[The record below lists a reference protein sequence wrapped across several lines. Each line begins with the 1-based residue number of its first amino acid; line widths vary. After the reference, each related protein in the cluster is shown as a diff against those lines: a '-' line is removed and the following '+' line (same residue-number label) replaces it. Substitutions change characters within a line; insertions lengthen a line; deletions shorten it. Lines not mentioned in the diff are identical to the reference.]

1 LNPESAFHVFLLAG
15 DRRLVSLPPYEH
27 FSEQTMIKQ
36 GLLVRSAVP
45 AVVLAAGAVAGG
57 VTPIAWATGLVFGLA
72 LVLLTGW
79 GLRRTGRGRFG
90 PADWITFG
98 RATLV
103 GCAAELIAD
112 GQQPVAWLV
121 GLIAVALALDGV
133 DGQVARRTGT
143 TSEFGARFDME
154 VDAFLILLLCVQV
167 AETAGLWV
175 LAIGLMRYAFVAASW
190 AMPWLTAPLYPS
202 MARKTVA
209 AVQGVVLVGAVSEI
223 LPAAWTFAAVAVA
236 LTSLVWSFGRD
247 VVWLARTRVPAARP
261 SAIVAITRARR
272 LRTPHHGTAW
282 PGHNQAA

>member
-1 LNPESAFHVFLLAG
+1 
-15 DRRLVSLPPYEH
+15 
-27 FSEQTMIKQ
+27 MIKQ

-45 AVVLAAGAVAGG
+45 AGVLAAGAVAVG
-57 VTPIAWATGLVFGLA
+57 VTPIAWATGLVYGVA

-79 GLRRTGRGRFG
+79 GLRRTGRGGFG

-112 GQQPVAWLV
+112 GGHPHVWMV
-121 GLIAVALALDGV
+121 GLIAVALLLDGV

-143 TSEFGARFDME
+143 SSEFGARFDME

-167 AETAGLWV
+167 AETFGLWV

-209 AVQGVVLVGAVSEI
+209 AVQGVVLVVAVSEI
-223 LPAAWTFAAVAVA
+223 LPVTWTFAAVAFA
-236 LTSLVWSFGRD
+236 LASLVWSFGRD

-261 SAIVAITRARR
+261 SAIVAITRATRR
-272 LRTPHHGTAW
+272 RTPNHGTAW

>member
-1 LNPESAFHVFLLAG
+1 
-15 DRRLVSLPPYEH
+15 
-27 FSEQTMIKQ
+27 MIKP

-45 AVVLAAGAVAGG
+45 AWVLAAGALAGD
-57 VTPIAWATGLVFGLA
+57 VTPLAWSTGIVFGLA
-72 LVLLTGW
+72 LVLLTEW
-79 GLRRTGRGRFG
+79 GLRHSGRPAFG

-112 GQQPVAWLV
+112 GSHPVAWLV
-121 GLIAVALALDGV
+121 ALIAVALLLDGV

-167 AETAGLWV
+167 SHAVGPWV

-190 AMPWLTAPLYPS
+190 ALPWLTAPLYPS

-209 AVQGVVLVGAVSEI
+209 AAQGVVLV
-223 LPAAWTFAAVAVA
+223 VAVA
-236 LTSLVWSFGRD
+236 GVLPLAAVVALVTAALAALVWSFGRD
-247 VVWLARTRVPAARP
+247 VVWLAHHRSAARGVRKVRL
-261 SAIVAITRARR
+261 SAVPPLLRAPRALGLRR
-272 LRTPHHGTAW
+272 S
-282 PGHNQAA
+282 

>member
-1 LNPESAFHVFLLAG
+1 ML
-15 DRRLVSLPPYEH
+15 
-27 FSEQTMIKQ
+27 T
-36 GLLVRSAVP
+36 
-45 AVVLAAGAVAGG
+45 AGAVAGG
-57 VTPIAWATGLVFGLA
+57 LAPIAWATGLVFGLA

-79 GLRRTGRGRFG
+79 GLRRTGRDAFG
-90 PADWITFG
+90 PADWITFA

-112 GQQPVAWLV
+112 AHQPIAWLV
-121 GLIAVALALDGV
+121 ALIAVALALDGV
-133 DGQVARRTGT
+133 DGQVARRTRT

-167 AETAGLWV
+167 SEKLGLWV

-209 AVQGVVLVGAVSEI
+209 AVQGVVLVVAVSEI
-223 LPAAWTFAAVAVA
+223 LPVAWTFAAVVVA

-247 VVWLARTRVPAARP
+247 VVWLARTRVPAERP
-261 SAIVAITRARR
+261 APIVVLTRR
-272 LRTPHHGTAW
+272 LGHGTAL
-282 PGHNQAA
+282 PGQNQAA

>member
-1 LNPESAFHVFLLAG
+1 
-15 DRRLVSLPPYEH
+15 
-27 FSEQTMIKQ
+27 MIKQ
-36 GLLVRSAVP
+36 GHFLRSAIP
-45 AVVLAAGAVAGG
+45 LWVLAAGVVAGG
-57 VTPIAWATGLVFGLA
+57 LDPVAWVTGLLFGVA
-72 LVLLTGW
+72 LVLLTTW
-79 GLRRTGRGRFG
+79 GLRRTGRAAFG

-112 GQQPVAWLV
+112 GGRPVAWLV
-121 GLIAVALALDGV
+121 GVIAVALLLDGV

-167 AETAGLWV
+167 SRTLGLWV

-209 AVQGVVLVGAVSEI
+209 AVQGVVLVAAVSGV
-223 LPAAWTFAAVAVA
+223 LPVLWTLVAVA
-236 LTSLVWSFGRD
+236 SALTALVWSFGRD
-247 VVWLARTRVPAARP
+247 VVWLARHRVAERRTGGR
-261 SAIVAITRARR
+261 IVEITRATLRR
-272 LRTPHHGTAW
+272 PLGNGTAW
-282 PGHNQAA
+282 RGHNQAA

>member
-1 LNPESAFHVFLLAG
+1 ML
-15 DRRLVSLPPYEH
+15 
-27 FSEQTMIKQ
+27 T
-36 GLLVRSAVP
+36 
-45 AVVLAAGAVAGG
+45 AGAVAGG
-57 VTPIAWATGLVFGLA
+57 LAPIAWATGLVFGLA

-79 GLRRTGRGRFG
+79 GLRRTGRGSFG
-90 PADWITFG
+90 PADWITFA

-112 GQQPVAWLV
+112 AHQPIAWLV
-121 GLIAVALALDGV
+121 ALIAVALALDGV

-143 TSEFGARFDME
+143 SSEFGARFDME

-167 AETAGLWV
+167 SEKLGLWV

-209 AVQGVVLVGAVSEI
+209 AVQGVVLVVAVSEI
-223 LPAAWTFAAVAVA
+223 LPVAWTFAAVVVA

-247 VVWLARTRVPAARP
+247 IVWLARTRVPAERP
-261 SAIVAITRARR
+261 APIVVLTRR
-272 LRTPHHGTAW
+272 LGHGTAL

>member
-1 LNPESAFHVFLLAG
+1 
-15 DRRLVSLPPYEH
+15 
-27 FSEQTMIKQ
+27 MIKH
-36 GLLVRSAVP
+36 GLLLRAAVP
-45 AVVLAAGAVAGG
+45 AWVLTAGAVAGG
-57 VTPIAWATGLVFGLA
+57 LAPIAWATGLVFGLA

-79 GLRRTGRGRFG
+79 GLRRTGRGSFG
-90 PADWITFG
+90 PADWITFA

-112 GQQPVAWLV
+112 AHQPIAWLV
-121 GLIAVALALDGV
+121 ALIAVALALDGV

-143 TSEFGARFDME
+143 SSEFGARFDME

-167 AETAGLWV
+167 SEKLGLWV

-209 AVQGVVLVGAVSEI
+209 AVQGVVLVVAVSEI
-223 LPAAWTFAAVAVA
+223 LPVAWTFAAVVVA

-247 VVWLARTRVPAARP
+247 IVWLARTRVPAERP
-261 SAIVAITRARR
+261 APIVVLTRR
-272 LRTPHHGTAW
+272 LGHGTAL